1 MNISL
6 SSIKTLV
13 IQILHRFHAIIFVV
27 IVIGGMIAVILLLN
41 DIVTGSSQQATQ
53 ATGINTGFDKAT
65 IDRINKLRTKDD
77 AATQLNLSD
86 GRTNPF
92 VE

>member
-6 SSIKTLV
+6 GSIK
-13 IQILHRFHAIIFVV
+13 ILIVHILQRFHTIIFV
-27 IVIGGMIAVILLLN
+27 IVVLGGLIAVVLLLN
-41 DIVTGSSQQATQ
+41 DIVVGSSQQVAPASVTP
-53 ATGINTGFDKAT
+53 TGFDKET
-65 IDRINKLRTKDD
+65 IDRIDKLRTKDD
-77 AATQLNLSD
+77 AATELNLSD